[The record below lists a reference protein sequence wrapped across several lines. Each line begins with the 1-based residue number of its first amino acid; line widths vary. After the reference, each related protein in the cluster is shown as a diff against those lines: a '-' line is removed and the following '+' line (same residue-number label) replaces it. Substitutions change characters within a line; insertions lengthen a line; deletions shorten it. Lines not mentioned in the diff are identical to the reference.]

1 MSVAFVR
8 PGPTILATVAHE
20 LRGPL
25 TAMEMASDLLD
36 RDFEL
41 LDPKQVRSMI
51 SSIHRRALSL
61 RGLAENLL
69 CAATISDG
77 NLSIQ
82 RSPVDLREVVDEVA
96 ALLQPMLQRKEQRL
110 RVRSSEGPP
119 VNVDARRL
127 TQVVLNLVSNAHKY
141 SPPGTTIL
149 VALGTRDGNVRVT
162 VADRGSGVPEAV
174 AARLFEPYYRAG
186 RVDGDGVG
194 IGLSI
199 VRSIVEAHGGTVG
212 FANRRRGGATFF
224 VELPQLGPG
233 PTSGGDKTEI
243 ARVG

>member
-25 TAMEMASDLLD
+25 TAMEMASDMLD

-51 SSIHRRALSL
+51 SSIHRRAIAL

-96 ALLQPMLQRKEQRL
+96 ALVEPMLQRKDQRL
-110 RVRSSEGPP
+110 RVRSRVRQLVS
-119 VNVDARRL
+119 VDARRL

-141 SPPGTTIL
+141 SPPGATIL
-149 VALGTRDGNVRVT
+149 VALGTRGDCVRVT
-162 VADRGSGVPEAV
+162 VADRGNGVPDAV
-174 AARLFEPYYRAG
+174 AGRLFEPYYRAG

-199 VRSIVEAHGGTVG
+199 VRSIVEAHGGSVG
-212 FANRRRGGATFF
+212 FANRRRGGAAFF
-224 VELPQLGPG
+224 VELPHLGPVQTAG
-233 PTSGGDKTEI
+233 EKNIEM